1 MNKILLQALYDIK
14 TSREFESLMK
24 KKIFLN
30 VFNGDFFLL

>member
-1 MNKILLQALYDIK
+1 MNKILLQVLYDIK

-24 KKIFLN
+24 KIFLN